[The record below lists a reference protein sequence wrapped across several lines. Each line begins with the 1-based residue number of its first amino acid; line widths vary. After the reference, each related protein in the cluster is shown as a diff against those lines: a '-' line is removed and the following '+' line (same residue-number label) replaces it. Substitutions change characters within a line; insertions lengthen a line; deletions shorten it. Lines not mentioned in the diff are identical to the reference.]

1 METKVWV
8 CVWGTLITAA
18 VPARL
23 PTGAVVGVPFRDS
36 AFVVPSCPHPWTPY
50 QCRHITVDPGRS
62 TNLLDESFRPAP
74 HPPQMDVWY
83 DQRLQSWFP
92 FQFQYQPFLAYNQEK
107 IRQTKLLHWRW
118 PLQFWCDWC
127 GCQIPIHEELSQW
140 PSNSSLV
147 FRYSVKH
154 LDPGAAEGRLLGRQ
168 QYLPFLASCGVEGVY
183 SKEAF
188 LCCLEKHKGR
198 RKVRVVQDLPAKL
211 EFQKDIARWL
221 GTSGY
226 NLVILVFSCPI

>member
-1 METKVWV
+1 MFGGHWLLLLFLLGSPLEQWLECLSETQLLWLLPL
-8 CVWGTLITAA
+8 LILEHHT
-18 VPARL
+18 
-23 PTGAVVGVPFRDS
+23 S
-36 AFVVPSCPHPWTPY
+36 
-50 QCRHITVDPGRS
+50 VDILQLIQADLQIS
-62 TNLLDESFRPAP
+62 WMNLLDL
-74 HPPQMDVWY
+74 HPPPMDFWY

-118 PLQFWCDWC
+118 HLQFRCDWC
-127 GCQIPIHEELSQW
+127 GCQTPVHEELSQW

-154 LDPGAAEGRLLGRQ
+154 VDPGAAEGRLLGRQ
-168 QYLPFLASCGVEGVY
+168 YLPFLASCGVEAVY

-198 RKVRVVQDLPAKL
+198 RKARIVQDLPAKL
-211 EFQKDIARWL
+211 EFQKDIASWL
-221 GTSGY
+221 GMSGY
-226 NLVILVFSCPI
+226 NLVILVFSCQI